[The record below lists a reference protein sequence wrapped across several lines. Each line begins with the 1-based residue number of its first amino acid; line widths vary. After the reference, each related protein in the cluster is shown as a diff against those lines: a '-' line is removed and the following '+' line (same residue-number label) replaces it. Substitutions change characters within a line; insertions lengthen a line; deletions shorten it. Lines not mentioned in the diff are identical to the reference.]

1 MIHFSIFFSLCAPYY
16 NAALASMP
24 ALIAGAPYLIP
35 FLFFASIA
43 YVHILSF
50 PFTVEKSAD

>member
-24 ALIAGAPYLIP
+24 ALIDGAPHLIP
-35 FLFFASIA
+35 FLFCTSIA
-43 YVHILSF
+43 YVHILAF
-50 PFTVEKSAD
+50 PFTVENSED